1 LTLSQLF
8 QSSGS
13 LDHCFVVQNPSK
25 SVQPLAVLTAPDRQ
39 LSLTVLSDLPGV
51 QVYSGDGLAAP
62 FKPRQGICLEA
73 QFWPD
78 APNQPDFPSTL
89 LRAGESYQQ
98 QIIYRFARRQA
109 PDSND

>member
-1 LTLSQLF
+1 
-8 QSSGS
+8 
-13 LDHCFVVQNPSK
+13 VQNPSK

-98 QIIYRFARRQA
+98 QIIYRFARLQA